1 MKKFFES
8 FSEHAKSVIDF
19 EMKKVLPLIRKESE
33 SNEDGKV
40 CYICW
45 IRFFTKLLIDKNYQK
60 FRDHFHYTGKYGGA
74 VHSIWYLKLHVPNE
88 TPVVFHR
95 VSNYDYHFIIKE
107 LANESEGQFERIEV
121 S

>member
-40 CYICW
+40 CYIC
-45 IRFFTKLLIDKNYQK
+45 
-60 FRDHFHYTGKYGGA
+60 
-74 VHSIWYLKLHVPNE
+74 
-88 TPVVFHR
+88 
-95 VSNYDYHFIIKE
+95 
-107 LANESEGQFERIEV
+107 
-121 S
+121 